1 MVKELVIYPD
11 DRIMMC
17 GDVRG
22 FDESVGRLIDD
33 MKDTIEANNLDALS
47 AIQVAHPFNIA
58 VIKLKDGSFLELVNP
73 RIIKKEGLFE
83 NLEKTSYC
91 GQI

>member
-47 AIQVAHPFNIA
+47 RNSSSPPF
-58 VIKLKDGSFLELVNP
+58 
-73 RIIKKEGLFE
+73 
-83 NLEKTSYC
+83 
-91 GQI
+91 